1 MESNIIYD
9 LYSEK
14 REYLIDLL
22 KDYVRLYIK
31 TFVLIKNS
39 KVIRKDLTNLIK
51 DYINFDKLETKVL
64 NNLIVCKDE
73 AVFNEILE
81 ELNEMFFRIF
91 NYNEYVINGYEEM
104 FEMNDVRR
112 AVVPK
117 KDFRILEKSIVNDY
131 INKIRNS

>member
-104 FEMNDVRR
+104 FEMNDVSR

-117 KDFRILEKSIVNDY
+117 KDFRVLEKSIVNDY

>member
-73 AVFNEILE
+73 TVFNEILE

-91 NYNEYVINGYEEM
+91 KYNEYVLNGYEEM

>member
-104 FEMNDVRR
+104 FE
-112 AVVPK
+112 
-117 KDFRILEKSIVNDY
+117 
-131 INKIRNS
+131 

>member
-51 DYINFDKLETKVL
+51 DYVNFDKLETKVL

-73 AVFNEILE
+73 TVFNEILE

-91 NYNEYVINGYEEM
+91 KYNEYVLNGYEEM

>member
-91 NYNEYVINGYEEM
+91 KYNEYVLNGYEEM